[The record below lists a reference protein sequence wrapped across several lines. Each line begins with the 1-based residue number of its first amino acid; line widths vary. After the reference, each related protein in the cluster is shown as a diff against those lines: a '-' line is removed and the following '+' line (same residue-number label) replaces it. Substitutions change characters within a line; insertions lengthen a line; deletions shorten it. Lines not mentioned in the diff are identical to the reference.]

1 MFNSPIKTY
10 TIELLSVAKNKIKN
24 TTVERRSMRLGK
36 IIQSSKG
43 GMTRHVP

>member
-24 TTVERRSMRLGK
+24 TTVERSMRLGK